1 MVALGSFT
9 STWLHLLY
17 HLILNSIHYATEISP
32 TMYYKVLSLFTLPQ
46 IYLLLLSA
54 GSIHFARLIYYSIL
68 LSAGFIHFARLI
80 YYSILLS
87 AGSIHSATYLCNTAL
102 YKVLALFTLLIWRQQ
117 HPQHAGSIYSATD
130 LYKCWFY
137 SLCHRHVYY
146 LQYTCTFSIH
156 SVTDLC
162 TMALCK
168 VLALLTC
175 RQQHNVKCWFY
186 SLIHL
191 SITVYC

>member
-68 LSAGFIHFARLI
+68 LSAG
-80 YYSILLS
+80 
-87 AGSIHSATYLCNTAL
+87 SIHSATYLCNTAL

-137 SLCHRHVYY
+137 SLCHRRVYY